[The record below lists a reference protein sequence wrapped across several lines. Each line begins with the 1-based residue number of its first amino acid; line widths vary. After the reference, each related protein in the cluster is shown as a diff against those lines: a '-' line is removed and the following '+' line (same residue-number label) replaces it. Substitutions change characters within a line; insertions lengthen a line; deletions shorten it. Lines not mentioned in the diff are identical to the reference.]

1 MQIRSAK
8 FWAIISVAAV
18 IVVVGLPTA
27 KSLSTTGATAKH
39 PAAELRPAKAE
50 VEETKYEIT
59 PHPSLNQIQDF
70 LSAQATGVAGGTK
83 SRGIAE
89 G

>member
-27 KSLSTTGATAKH
+27 ESLSTTGATAKH

-59 PHPSLNQIQDF
+59 PSPVIEPNPEF
-70 LSAQATGVAGGTK
+70 LSARATGVAGGTK

>member
-27 KSLSTTGATAKH
+27 ESLSTTGATAKH

-59 PHPSLNQIQDF
+59 PSPVIEPNPRF
-70 LSAQATGVAGGTK
+70 FVGAGDG
-83 SRGIAE
+83 SSGWYEEPRHR
-89 G
+89 